1 MAQNR
6 NRSTK
11 TQKEQHAVND
21 THAEARKKSPPPT
34 ASSRQGTKKQQ
45 PKKPTLRVIPLG
57 GLDVIGK
64 NMTLIEYGE
73 DMLMVDA
80 GLMFPDDDHLGVDL
94 ILPDYTYV
102 IENQHKLKAIII
114 THGHEDHTGTLPYLI
129 RDLDVKP
136 PIIASRL
143 TLGLIKGKLSEF
155 KMENYP
161 MTEAVPGAHINKGVF
176 GLDFVHVNHSIPDAL
191 AVFIRTPIG
200 NIMHTGDFKFDQ
212 TPVDGQITDYGELA
226 RFSKAGVMLLL
237 SDSTGAEVP
246 GVTASESAV
255 GKELTKIIEAA
266 DGKVIVASFA
276 SHIHR
281 LQQIADAA
289 AAAGR
294 KIVVTGRSMLQN
306 TAIARELGYLKIDDK
321 DYVDAYEIKNLPHDK
336 IVVMSTGSQGEP
348 LSALS
353 RMAAG
358 EHKTITIDTDDTVI
372 LSATPVP
379 GNEKAVTNVINQLV
393 RRNARVYHKGS
404 SMVHVSGHAAAEEL
418 KLMLNLVQPEYFMP
432 VHGEPRHLAAHRQ
445 IALDVGIPADYV
457 FVMDNGEV
465 LELDEEGA
473 LISGTVPSGMIY
485 VDGLNVGDTDHVVL
499 RDRQHLSQDGMVTLI
514 MTVNI
519 RRRTVLGDVQVIV
532 RGVATHDDKF
542 VEDLTT
548 RTLKT
553 LKRSLEDGAQINAV
567 RRSVR
572 ESVSQLIFEKTK
584 SRPMVIPVII
594 EV

>member
-1 MAQNR
+1 M
-6 NRSTK
+6 
-11 TQKEQHAVND
+11 
-21 THAEARKKSPPPT
+21 
-34 ASSRQGTKKQQ
+34 
-45 PKKPTLRVIPLG
+45 
-57 GLDVIGK
+57 
-64 NMTLIEYGE
+64 
-73 DMLMVDA
+73 
-80 GLMFPDDDHLGVDL
+80 
-94 ILPDYTYV
+94 
-102 IENQHKLKAIII
+102 
-114 THGHEDHTGTLPYLI
+114 
-129 RDLDVKP
+129 
-136 PIIASRL
+136 
-143 TLGLIKGKLSEF
+143 
-155 KMENYP
+155 
-161 MTEAVPGAHINKGVF
+161 
-176 GLDFVHVNHSIPDAL
+176 
-191 AVFIRTPIG
+191 
-200 NIMHTGDFKFDQ
+200 
-212 TPVDGQITDYGELA
+212 
-226 RFSKAGVMLLL
+226 
-237 SDSTGAEVP
+237 P
-246 GVTASESAV
+246 GVTASESVV
-255 GKELTKIIEAA
+255 GKELSKIIEAA

-289 AAAGR
+289 TAAGR

-306 TAIARELGYLKIDDK
+306 TAIARELGFLTIDDK
-321 DYVDAYEIKNLPHDK
+321 DYVDAYDIRNLPADK

-358 EHKTITIDTDDTVI
+358 EHKTIKIDPGDTVI

-404 SMVHVSGHAAAEEL
+404 SLVHVSGHAASEEL

-432 VHGEPRHLAAHRQ
+432 VHGEPRHLMAHRQ
-445 IALDVGIPADYV
+445 IALDVGIPPEYV

-465 LELDEEGA
+465 LEFDDEGA
-473 LISGTVPSGMIY
+473 MIVDTVPSGMIY
-485 VDGLNVGDTDHVVL
+485 VDGLNVGDTDHVIL

-542 VEDLTT
+542 VEDLTG
-548 RTLKT
+548 RTMKT
-553 LKRSLEDGAQINAV
+553 LKKSLEDGAQINAV
-567 RRSVR
+567 RRAVR
-572 ESVSQLIFEKTK
+572 ESVSQLIFERTK